1 MLGNFDWE
9 KLDIMRKIGSL
20 VFVVFVFVGISVV
33 GVSAQGGTSASLQ
46 SPKTI
51 AQKAHSS
58 LRGLPRYGVFDNIT
72 IDVQGSTVIL
82 GGKVITLGTKSA
94 AANAVKDIPGVTEVV
109 NNIDELPPSPFDDR
123 IRREAYRTFV
133 SRGPGQYFPDLNP
146 DVRIIVE
153 NGQITLEGYVHSDG
167 DRNMLN
173 ILANG
178 VSGAFKV
185 TNNLVV
191 GRRVA

>member
-1 MLGNFDWE
+1 
-9 KLDIMRKIGSL
+9 MRKMRSLFFAIVAVIGT
-20 VFVVFVFVGISVV
+20 SVV
-33 GVSAQGGTSASLQ
+33 GASAQGVGSASVQ
-46 SPKTI
+46 SPRSI
-51 AQKAHSS
+51 EQKAYSK

-94 AANAVKDIPGVTEVV
+94 AARAVKDIPGVTEVV

-153 NGQITLEGYVHSDG
+153 NGQITLEGYVNSDG